1 MLQTLVL
8 TVAKALVDH
17 PDDVTVE
24 ETEHDGTTLLT
35 LSVHKDDVGK
45 VIGKNGKVA
54 SSMRSLLAASNR
66 ENGKVRLKIA
76 D

>member
-17 PDDVTVE
+17 PDEVTVE

-54 SSMRSLLAASNR
+54 SSMRSLLAAANR

>member
-54 SSMRSLLAASNR
+54 SSMRSLLAAANR
-66 ENGKVRLKIA
+66 ESGKVRLKIA